1 MPSAMTP
8 TTHSEISSPPAAQLA
23 ALLNGAGIS
32 PADHTGWIRIT
43 GDDRVRWLNGM
54 VSNSVQ
60 DLKTGDGCYNFILS
74 VQGRIQGDAYIFA
87 EPDALLIETASTQI
101 PTLMALLD
109 RFIIMDDVELTDIT
123 GTQSGLLLSGPQ
135 APSLLQQIGL
145 SVESL
150 PELKRQKI
158 SWNTAEVTVIHAYS
172 PFVPHFELW
181 TDATTATALSK
192 ALKEAGATACEQQ
205 SRDWL
210 RLLEGTPLYGTDIRD
225 RELPQETAQTRAL
238 HFAKGCYLGQE
249 IVERI
254 RSRGNV
260 HRTFHGFRLDG
271 TIPAAGTLLEA
282 DGKQIG
288 ELTSIV
294 SIPLA
299 EANANTLQL
308 ALGYVR
314 REALDRATPLT
325 YPGGI
330 ATPVSLPISPVEASG
345 LKAASEPSERA

>member
-1 MPSAMTP
+1 MTP
-8 TTHSEISSPPAAQLA
+8 ATHSETTVPATQLA
-23 ALLNGAGIS
+23 ALLKRAGLS
-32 PADHTGWIRIT
+32 PLDRTGWIRVT
-43 GDDRVRWLNGM
+43 GEDRVRWLNGM
-54 VSNSVQ
+54 VTNSIQ
-60 DLKTGDGCYNFILS
+60 DLKPGDGCYNFVLS
-74 VQGRIQGDAYIFA
+74 VQGRIQADASIFT

-101 PTLMALLD
+101 PTVMPLLD

-123 GTQSGLLLSGPQ
+123 GTRSGLLLSGPQ
-135 APSLLQQIGL
+135 AASLLQQIGL

-150 PELKRQKI
+150 PELKLQTTL
-158 SWNTAEVTVIHAYS
+158 WNAAEVTTIHAYS
-172 PFVPHFELW
+172 PLVPHFELW
-181 TDATTATALSK
+181 TDAATAAALSK
-192 ALKEAGATACEQQ
+192 ALQETGAPLCEQQ

-260 HRTFHGFRLDG
+260 HRVFHGFRLDG
-271 TIPAAGTLLEA
+271 AIPPPGTLLEA
-282 DGKQIG
+282 DGKQFG
-288 ELTSIV
+288 ELTSV
-294 SIPLA
+294 AAVPLA
-299 EANANTLQL
+299 EANGSTLQL

-325 YPGGI
+325 YSGGV
-330 ATPVSLPISPVEASG
+330 ATPISLPFSPVEASG
-345 LKAASEPSERA
+345 L